1 MLGNYSGADSRGLYL
16 SQEKENRCLA
26 FTPSIKRETRKFHFV
41 VGNDG
46 KGMYKNRRARA
57 GLLFCQSK

>member
-1 MLGNYSGADSRGLYL
+1 MLRNYSGADSRGLYL

-46 KGMYKNRRARA
+46 KGMYKKPSCTCRFVV
-57 GLLFCQSK
+57 LPI